1 MHKKNVCSRKVLNRR
16 FLYAILSTGKRNYSV
31 RKEQT
36 VLVNLHVKNL
46 AIIDEVE
53 VDFSDRLNVL
63 TGETGAGKSIIIGSI
78 NLALGQKSPKDVI
91 RKGADYAL
99 VELTFRADTERQR
112 ALVEEMGISMEDD
125 EILISRKIMAG
136 RSVNRINGESVTL
149 AMIRRIADI
158 MIDIHGQNEQQ
169 SLLHSAKHMEIVD
182 RYAREELGDRI
193 TRMAD
198 GYREYQRLQQ
208 ELSQHEVPEEE
219 RLREISFMKYELEEI
234 EQVSL
239 MHGEE
244 EQLAE
249 QYRMLSNATEIAS
262 GLGEIYG
269 MTGEGNATAAEQL
282 GQSLRIL
289 HKLSE
294 YSPQMEEFA
303 NQLSDIDSLLTDFN
317 RDISD
322 YMSDFETGGE
332 RFAEVEARLD
342 LVRTIK
348 AKYGATTAQ
357 VQEYADKLQE
367 KLMKY
372 EEYEQ
377 YREELLKRLDEQE
390 TALKSLA
397 DEITAIRQKVSRRLE
412 KEIIKALKELNFLQ
426 VQFEIAVRPLD
437 HLNSQG
443 QDEVEFMLS
452 TNPGMDLKPIGDA
465 ASGGELSR
473 IMLAVKAVLAQH
485 DEIPTLIFDEIDVG
499 ISGRTAQMVAE
510 KMAYIGMTHQVICIS
525 HLAQIGAMADSH
537 YLIEKTSRNE
547 HTSTDI
553 RLLDE
558 KESVGELARILGGV
572 EITDSVRESAAE
584 MKQMAEQ
591 VKVTLRA

>member
-91 RKGADYAL
+91 RKGTDYAF

-234 EQVSL
+234 EQASL

-377 YREELLKRLDEQE
+377 YREELLKSLTQQE
-390 TALKSLA
+390 TTLKSLA

>member
-234 EQVSL
+234 EQASL

-348 AKYGATTAQ
+348 AKYGATTSQ

-377 YREELLKRLDEQE
+377 YREALLKSLTQQE
-390 TALKSLA
+390 TTLKSLA
-397 DEITAIRQKVSRRLE
+397 DEITAIRQKVSHRLE

>member
-234 EQVSL
+234 EQASL

-317 RDISD
+317 RYISD

-377 YREELLKRLDEQE
+377 YREELLKSLTQQE
-390 TALKSLA
+390 TTLKSLA
-397 DEITAIRQKVSRRLE
+397 DEITAIRQKVSHRLE

>member
-1 MHKKNVCSRKVLNRR
+1 M
-16 FLYAILSTGKRNYSV
+16 
-31 RKEQT
+31 
-36 VLVNLHVKNL
+36 LVNLHVKNL

-234 EQVSL
+234 EQASL

-262 GLGEIYG
+262 GLGGIYG

-377 YREELLKRLDEQE
+377 YREALLKSLTQQE
-390 TALKSLA
+390 TTLKSLA
-397 DEITAIRQKVSRRLE
+397 DEITAIRQKVSHRLE

>member
-234 EQVSL
+234 EQASL

-357 VQEYADKLQE
+357 VQEYVDKLQE

-377 YREELLKRLDEQE
+377 YREALLKSLTQQE
-390 TALKSLA
+390 TTLKSLA
-397 DEITAIRQKVSRRLE
+397 DEITAIRQKVSHRLE

>member
-1 MHKKNVCSRKVLNRR
+1 MHKKNVCSKKVLNRR

-234 EQVSL
+234 EQASL

-377 YREELLKRLDEQE
+377 YREELLKSLTQQE
-390 TALKSLA
+390 TTLKSLA

-584 MKQMAEQ
+584 MKQMAEK
-591 VKVTLRA
+591 VKVTLQA

>member
-193 TRMAD
+193 MRMAD

-234 EQVSL
+234 EQAAL

-377 YREELLKRLDEQE
+377 YREALLKSLTQQE
-390 TALKSLA
+390 TTLKSLA
-397 DEITAIRQKVSRRLE
+397 DEITAIRQKVSHRLE

>member
-1 MHKKNVCSRKVLNRR
+1 MHKKNVCSRKALNRR

-234 EQVSL
+234 EQASL

-377 YREELLKRLDEQE
+377 YREELLKSLTQQEITLKRL
-390 TALKSLA
+390 AG
-397 DEITAIRQKVSRRLE
+397 EITAIRQKVSRRLE

-584 MKQMAEQ
+584 MKQMAEK

>member
-16 FLYAILSTGKRNYSV
+16 FLYVILSTGKRNYSV

-234 EQVSL
+234 EQASL

-377 YREELLKRLDEQE
+377 YREALLKSLTQQE
-390 TALKSLA
+390 TTLKSLA

>member
-1 MHKKNVCSRKVLNRR
+1 M
-16 FLYAILSTGKRNYSV
+16 
-31 RKEQT
+31 
-36 VLVNLHVKNL
+36 LVNLHVKNL

-234 EQVSL
+234 EQASL

-377 YREELLKRLDEQE
+377 YREALLKSLTQQE
-390 TALKSLA
+390 TTLKSLA
-397 DEITAIRQKVSRRLE
+397 DEITAIRQKVSHRLE

-558 KESVGELARILGGV
+558 KESVGELARILSGV

>member
-1 MHKKNVCSRKVLNRR
+1 
-16 FLYAILSTGKRNYSV
+16 
-31 RKEQT
+31 
-36 VLVNLHVKNL
+36 
-46 AIIDEVE
+46 
-53 VDFSDRLNVL
+53 
-63 TGETGAGKSIIIGSI
+63 
-78 NLALGQKSPKDVI
+78 
-91 RKGADYAL
+91 
-99 VELTFRADTERQR
+99 
-112 ALVEEMGISMEDD
+112 
-125 EILISRKIMAG
+125 
-136 RSVNRINGESVTL
+136 
-149 AMIRRIADI
+149 
-158 MIDIHGQNEQQ
+158 
-169 SLLHSAKHMEIVD
+169 
-182 RYAREELGDRI
+182 
-193 TRMAD
+193 
-198 GYREYQRLQQ
+198 
-208 ELSQHEVPEEE
+208 
-219 RLREISFMKYELEEI
+219 
-234 EQVSL
+234 
-239 MHGEE
+239 
-244 EQLAE
+244 
-249 QYRMLSNATEIAS
+249 
-262 GLGEIYG
+262 
-269 MTGEGNATAAEQL
+269 
-282 GQSLRIL
+282 
-289 HKLSE
+289 
-294 YSPQMEEFA
+294 
-303 NQLSDIDSLLTDFN
+303 
-317 RDISD
+317 
-322 YMSDFETGGE
+322 MSDFETGGE

-377 YREELLKRLDEQE
+377 YREELLKSLTQQE
-390 TALKSLA
+390 TTLKSLA

-473 IMLAVKAVLAQH
+473 SMLAVKAVLAQH

>member
-1 MHKKNVCSRKVLNRR
+1 MNRR

-234 EQVSL
+234 EQASL

-377 YREELLKRLDEQE
+377 YREELLKSLTQQE
-390 TALKSLA
+390 TTLKSLA
-397 DEITAIRQKVSRRLE
+397 DEITAIRQKVSHRLE

>member
-1 MHKKNVCSRKVLNRR
+1 M
-16 FLYAILSTGKRNYSV
+16 KR
-31 RKEQT
+31 
-36 VLVNLHVKNL
+36 
-46 AIIDEVE
+46 ID
-53 VDFSDRLNVL
+53 NH
-63 TGETGAGKSIIIGSI
+63 G
-78 NLALGQKSPKDVI
+78 NP
-91 RKGADYAL
+91 
-99 VELTFRADTERQR
+99 
-112 ALVEEMGISMEDD
+112 MEDD

-193 TRMAD
+193 TRMAN

-208 ELSQHEVPEEE
+208 ELSQHEVP
-219 RLREISFMKYELEEI
+219 
-234 EQVSL
+234 
-239 MHGEE
+239 EE

-377 YREELLKRLDEQE
+377 YREELLKSLTQQE
-390 TALKSLA
+390 TTLKSLA
-397 DEITAIRQKVSRRLE
+397 DEITAIRQKVSHRLE

>member
-1 MHKKNVCSRKVLNRR
+1 MHKKNVCSRKALNRR

-234 EQVSL
+234 EQASL

-377 YREELLKRLDEQE
+377 YREELLKSLTQQE
-390 TALKSLA
+390 TTLKSLA

-510 KMAYIGMTHQVICIS
+510 KMAYIGMIHQVICIS

>member
-1 MHKKNVCSRKVLNRR
+1 LHKKNVCSRKVLNRR

-234 EQVSL
+234 EQASL

-249 QYRMLSNATEIAS
+249 QYRMLSNAAEIAS

-377 YREELLKRLDEQE
+377 YREELLKSLTQQE
-390 TALKSLA
+390 TTLKSLA

>member
-193 TRMAD
+193 ARMAD

-234 EQVSL
+234 EQAAL

-377 YREELLKRLDEQE
+377 YREELLKSLTQQE
-390 TALKSLA
+390 TTLKSLA
-397 DEITAIRQKVSRRLE
+397 DEITAIRQKVSHRLE

>member
-1 MHKKNVCSRKVLNRR
+1 MHKKNVCSGKVLNRR

-91 RKGADYAL
+91 RKGTDYAL

-234 EQVSL
+234 EQASL

-377 YREELLKRLDEQE
+377 YREELLKSLTQQE
-390 TALKSLA
+390 TTLKSLA

>member
-1 MHKKNVCSRKVLNRR
+1 M
-16 FLYAILSTGKRNYSV
+16 
-31 RKEQT
+31 
-36 VLVNLHVKNL
+36 LVNLHVKNL

-91 RKGADYAL
+91 RKGAEYAL
-99 VELTFRADTERQR
+99 VELTFRADTQRQR
-112 ALVEEMGISMEDD
+112 ELVREMGISMEED

-149 AMIRRIADI
+149 SMIRRIADI

-182 RYAREELGDRI
+182 RYAREELGDRL
-193 TRMAD
+193 TRMED
-198 GYREYQRLQQ
+198 GYRMYQDLQQ
-208 ELSQHEVPEEE
+208 ELSGQEIPEEE

-234 EQVSL
+234 EQAAL
-239 MHGEE
+239 IHGEE
-244 EQLAE
+244 ERLDE
-249 QYRMLSNATEIAS
+249 QYRELSNATSIAA
-262 GLGEIYG
+262 GLGEIYS
-269 MTGEGNATAAEQL
+269 MTGEGDATAAEQL
-282 GQSLRIL
+282 GQSVRIL

-294 YSPQMEEFA
+294 FSPQMEEFS
-303 NQLSDIDSLLTDFN
+303 NQLSEIDSLLTDFN

-332 RFAEVEARLD
+332 QLAEVERRLD

-357 VQEYADKLQE
+357 VQAYAEKLQE
-367 KLMKY
+367 KLARY
-372 EEYEQ
+372 EEYEE
-377 YREELLKRLDEQE
+377 YREDLQQRLDEQE
-390 TALKSLA
+390 QMLKSLA
-397 DEITAIRQKVSRRLE
+397 EEITQIRRRVSRRLE
-412 KEIIKALKELNFLQ
+412 KEIVKALKELNFLQ
-426 VQFEIAVRPLD
+426 VQFEIAVRPLG
-437 HLNSQG
+437 HMNRYG

-452 TNPGMDLKPIGDA
+452 TNPGMDMKPIGEA

-510 KMAYIGMTHQVICIS
+510 KMSYIGNTHQVICIS
-525 HLAQIGAMADSH
+525 HLAQIAAMADAH
-537 YLIEKTSRNE
+537 YLIEKSSQRD

-553 RLLDE
+553 RMLDTD
-558 KESVGELARILGGV
+558 ESVNELARILGGV

-591 VKVTLRA
+591 VKSGLRA

>member
-1 MHKKNVCSRKVLNRR
+1 M
-16 FLYAILSTGKRNYSV
+16 
-31 RKEQT
+31 
-36 VLVNLHVKNL
+36 LVNLHVKNL

-53 VDFSDRLNVL
+53 VDFSDHFNVL

-91 RKGADYAL
+91 RKGAEYAL
-99 VELTFRADTERQR
+99 VELTFRADTRRQR
-112 ALVEEMGISMEDD
+112 ELVREMGISMEED
-125 EILISRKIMAG
+125 EILISRKIMVG

-149 AMIRRIADI
+149 SMIRRIADI

-182 RYAREELGDRI
+182 RYAREELGDRLVQ
-193 TRMAD
+193 MEE
-198 GYREYQRLQQ
+198 GYRVYQELLQ
-208 ELSQHEVPEEE
+208 ELSGQEIPEEE

-234 EQVSL
+234 EQAALV
-239 MHGEE
+239 HGEE
-244 EQLAE
+244 DRLEE
-249 QYRMLSNATEIAS
+249 QYRELSNATSIAS
-262 GLGEIYG
+262 GLGEIYSL
-269 MTGEGNATAAEQL
+269 TAEGNATAAEQL
-282 GQSLRIL
+282 GQSVRIL
-289 HKLSE
+289 HRLAE
-294 YSPQMEEFA
+294 FSPQMEEFYS
-303 NQLSDIDSLLTDFN
+303 QLSEIDSLLMDFN

-332 RFAEVEARLD
+332 QLALLESRLD
-342 LVRTIK
+342 LIRTIK

-357 VQEYADKLQE
+357 VQAYAEKLQE
-367 KLMKY
+367 KLARY
-372 EEYEQ
+372 EEYAE
-377 YREELLKRLDEQE
+377 YRESLQQRLTEQE
-390 TALKSLA
+390 QKLQGLA
-397 DEITAIRQKVSRRLE
+397 EEITQIRRKVSRRLE
-412 KEIIKALKELNFLQ
+412 QEIVKALKELNFLQ
-426 VQFEIAVRPLD
+426 VQFEIAVRPLG
-437 HLNSQG
+437 HMNRYG

-452 TNPGMDLKPIGDA
+452 TNPGMDRKPIGEA

-510 KMAYIGMTHQVICIS
+510 KMSYIGNTHQVICIS
-525 HLAQIGAMADSH
+525 HLAQIAAMADSH
-537 YLIEKTSRNE
+537 YLIEKSSHRD

-553 RLLDE
+553 RRLNTD
-558 KESVGELARILGGV
+558 ESVNELARILGGV

-591 VKVTLRA
+591 AKSSLGI

>member
-1 MHKKNVCSRKVLNRR
+1 M
-16 FLYAILSTGKRNYSV
+16 
-31 RKEQT
+31 
-36 VLVNLHVKNL
+36 LVNLHVKNL

-234 EQVSL
+234 EQASL

-249 QYRMLSNATEIAS
+249 QYRMLSNAAEIAS

-377 YREELLKRLDEQE
+377 YREELLKSLTQQE
-390 TALKSLA
+390 TTLKSLA

>member
-1 MHKKNVCSRKVLNRR
+1 M
-16 FLYAILSTGKRNYSV
+16 
-31 RKEQT
+31 
-36 VLVNLHVKNL
+36 LVNLHVKNL

-234 EQVSL
+234 EQASL

-377 YREELLKRLDEQE
+377 YREALLKSLTQQE
-390 TALKSLA
+390 TTLKSLA
-397 DEITAIRQKVSRRLE
+397 DEITAIRQKVSHRLE
-412 KEIIKALKELNFLQ
+412 KEIIKALKE

-584 MKQMAEQ
+584 MKQMAEK

>member
-234 EQVSL
+234 EQASL

-249 QYRMLSNATEIAS
+249 QYRMLCNATEIAS

-377 YREELLKRLDEQE
+377 YREELLKSLTQQE
-390 TALKSLA
+390 TTLKSLA
-397 DEITAIRQKVSRRLE
+397 DEITAIRQKVSHRLE

>member
-16 FLYAILSTGKRNYSV
+16 FHYAILSTGKRNYSV

-234 EQVSL
+234 EQASL

-377 YREELLKRLDEQE
+377 YREELLKSLTQQE
-390 TALKSLA
+390 TTLKSLA

>member
-1 MHKKNVCSRKVLNRR
+1 M
-16 FLYAILSTGKRNYSV
+16 
-31 RKEQT
+31 
-36 VLVNLHVKNL
+36 LVNLHVKNL

-91 RKGADYAL
+91 RTGADYAL

-125 EILISRKIMAG
+125 EILISRKIRAG
-136 RSVNRINGESVTL
+136 RSVNRITGESVTL

-198 GYREYQRLQQ
+198 GSREYQRLQQ

-234 EQVSL
+234 EQASL

-377 YREELLKRLDEQE
+377 YREALLKSLTQQE
-390 TALKSLA
+390 TTLKSLA
-397 DEITAIRQKVSRRLE
+397 DEITAIRQKVSHRLE

>member
-1 MHKKNVCSRKVLNRR
+1 MHKKNVCSKKVLNRR

-234 EQVSL
+234 EQASL

-377 YREELLKRLDEQE
+377 YREELLKSLTQQE
-390 TALKSLA
+390 TTLKSLA
-397 DEITAIRQKVSRRLE
+397 DEITAIRQKVSHRLE

-591 VKVTLRA
+591 VKVTLQA

>member
-234 EQVSL
+234 EQASL

-377 YREELLKRLDEQE
+377 YREELLKSLTQQE
-390 TALKSLA
+390 TTLKSLA
-397 DEITAIRQKVSRRLE
+397 DEITAIRQKVSHRLE

-510 KMAYIGMTHQVICIS
+510 KMAYIGRTHQVICIS

-584 MKQMAEQ
+584 MKQMAEK
-591 VKVTLRA
+591 VKVMLRA

>member
-1 MHKKNVCSRKVLNRR
+1 M
-16 FLYAILSTGKRNYSV
+16 
-31 RKEQT
+31 
-36 VLVNLHVKNL
+36 LVNLHVKNL

-169 SLLHSAKHMEIVD
+169 SLLYSAKHMEIVD

-234 EQVSL
+234 EQASL

-244 EQLAE
+244 EQLEE

-269 MTGEGNATAAEQL
+269 MTGEGNATATEQL

-377 YREELLKRLDEQE
+377 YREALLKSLTQQE
-390 TALKSLA
+390 TTLKSLA

>member
-234 EQVSL
+234 EQASL

-322 YMSDFETGGE
+322 YMSDFDTGGE

-377 YREELLKRLDEQE
+377 YREELLKSLTQQE
-390 TALKSLA
+390 TTLKSLA
-397 DEITAIRQKVSRRLE
+397 DEITAIRQKVSHRLE

-591 VKVTLRA
+591 VKVTLQA